1 MRNVAYVMHNVLCC
15 WDKSGDNFWLN
26 WFPYYHLIDVLFL
39 RIVHVLC
46 YPWSYSVLLRY
57 IRAIFMWLWNENAPT
72 KQKQE
77 SNGIRAIWL
86 VYQIDTNVHGFWLV
100 NRTLGWKNFMPQELS
115 RNQRILRYDIIL
127 RHDWPMEQ
135 CLLHIRVFFGGK
147 LKRPCFDLANKTTT
161 TTKKWRTRTKTIFQG
176 HSKIAPFHCLQFV
189 KQKHS
194 KSVD

>member
-1 MRNVAYVMHNVLCC
+1 MYSTL
-15 WDKSGDNFWLN
+15 
-26 WFPYYHLIDVLFL
+26 
-39 RIVHVLC
+39 VHVLC
-46 YPWSYSVLLRY
+46 YPWSYSVLLSY
-57 IRAIFMWLWNENAPT
+57 IRATFIWLWNENAPT

-77 SNGIRAIWL
+77 TNGIRAIWL
-86 VYQIDTNVHGFWLV
+86 VYQIDTKVHGFWLV

-161 TTKKWRTRTKTIFQG
+161 TKKKWRTRTKTIFQG
-176 HSKIAPFHCLQFV
+176 HLKIAPFHCLQFV

>member
-26 WFPYYHLIDVLFL
+26 WCPYYHLIDVLFL

-46 YPWSYSVLLRY
+46 YPWSYSVLLSY
-57 IRAIFMWLWNENAPT
+57 IRAIFIWLWNENAPT

-77 SNGIRAIWL
+77 TNGIRAIWL

-135 CLLHIRVFFGGK
+135 CLFHIRVFFGGSVNWRGHVLISPIK
-147 LKRPCFDLANKTTT
+147 QQQQKKSDEHVLK
-161 TTKKWRTRTKTIFQG
+161 
-176 HSKIAPFHCLQFV
+176 PFFKV
-189 KQKHS
+189 IW
-194 KSVD
+194 KSLHFTVCSL

>member
-1 MRNVAYVMHNVLCC
+1 MSCIMCYAVEISQVITFC
-15 WDKSGDNFWLN
+15 
-26 WFPYYHLIDVLFL
+26 PYYHLIDVLFL

-46 YPWSYSVLLRY
+46 YPWSYSVLLSY
-57 IRAIFMWLWNENAPT
+57 IRATFIWLWNENAPT

-77 SNGIRAIWL
+77 MNGIRAIWL

-161 TTKKWRTRTKTIFQG
+161 TKKKWRTRTKTIFQG